1 MRYNLCA
8 VLFVFFAQASDSKGH
23 HVLHPNYQITAF
35 QQCSVVSS
43 NSELQST
50 CKQQRLLGR
59 TPAWSNNTGPHGLKN
74 NLCNFNFSF
83 YKFHYEVYILSF
95 LYLLWHEHLVF
106 KWLSFILQ
114 VIYKVHSTSTIS
126 LFSDLHGLQVLLFM
140 PSKFSFNRW
149 LLGVQNCSNR
159 SSGQRSSNRT
169 LELELGNLFL
179 KHKSFSTT
187 FISFTVVNV
196 LNTQLQSTISR
207 FLNYNYFKCIRIHM
221 LWYVLL
227 KLYRIFT
234 SFLVESTTNSIA
246 FVCYDVW
253 TLSLLQT
260 FINPKL
266 LLQYAWPC
274 KHLTHYQK

>member
-1 MRYNLCA
+1 MRYIYR
-8 VLFVFFAQASDSKGH
+8 VFSICYDMSTW
-23 HVLHPNYQITAF
+23 Y
-35 QQCSVVSS
+35 SS
-43 NSELQST
+43 GY
-50 CKQQRLLGR
+50 LL
-59 TPAWSNNTGPHGLKN
+59 
-74 NLCNFNFSF
+74 F
-83 YKFHYEVYILSF
+83 YKLFIRCTA
-95 LYLLWHEHLVF
+95 LVQ
-106 KWLSFILQ
+106 LVCSQ
-114 VIYKVHSTSTIS
+114 TYT
-126 LFSDLHGLQVLLFM
+126 DY
-140 PSKFSFNRW
+140 KFSCSCRANLAFNRW

-159 SSGQRSSNRT
+159 SSGQRSSNRI

-260 FINPKL
+260 RSCYFNTLGLASI
-266 LLQYAWPC
+266 
-274 KHLTHYQK
+274 